1 MLTQFQFCED
11 NLVPFCV
18 VIGDNELKEGVVK
31 LRDMT
36 TRKEVITLFSRHHCG
51 L

>member
-18 VIGDNELKEGVVK
+18 VIGDSELKDGVVK
-31 LRDMT
+31 LRDMA
-36 TRKEVITLFSRHHCG
+36 TRKEVITLFSRHYSG